1 MRNEALVG
9 YLLHQRSYQE
19 KRAIYYLFSQ
29 QHGVVHGIGKKG
41 APLFEVLQLFATGKR
56 DLKTFSQI
64 TISHLTQNDWQAHEA
79 ESLVNAQSNDEQS
92 QNADTDASYGSA
104 DLAKAQPTSS
114 STSSNIQRYGQIKGQ
129 QQYAALYLNEIL
141 WKLLPSEDPM
151 PVLWQHYQDS
161 LNLLKQPLT
170 ADELRLCL
178 RQFEQQ
184 LFKELGFA
192 LNLNEDSNSEII
204 EAQTTYRFLADTGL
218 MPVVAALPADIE
230 GSAQDSLSSS
240 SALFSGQEILL
251 MTKLG
256 IVAATV
262 NSWSRLNR
270 QLIDQLLDY
279 QPLQSRLLWQQQ
291 QRYQ

>member
-19 KRAIYYLFSQ
+19 KRAIYYLFSE

-41 APLFEVLQLFATGKR
+41 APLFEPLQLFATGKR
-56 DLKTFSQI
+56 DLKTFTQI
-64 TISHLTQNDWQAHEA
+64 TISPFDRSQLDDQAIEQKENQLTSNLSNH
-79 ESLVNAQSNDEQS
+79 SINQSPQLTTEN
-92 QNADTDASYGSA
+92 
-104 DLAKAQPTSS
+104 
-114 STSSNIQRYGQIKGQ
+114 NIQRYGQIRGQ

-170 ADELRLCL
+170 AEELRLCL

-184 LFKELGFA
+184 LFRELGFA
-192 LNLNEDSNSEII
+192 LSLTEDSSLDAI
-204 EAQTTYRFLADTGL
+204 EADSSYRFLADTGF
-218 MPVVAALPADIE
+218 MPVIAEAATE
-230 GSAQDSLSSS
+230 SSS
-240 SALFSGQEILL
+240 TSALFSGREILS
-251 MTKLG
+251 MAELG